1 MEDRMEREVVK
12 KTGEVRRSKEQLRNM
27 EEESVESEIMNT
39 KERITALEEVIRN
52 EEKSAGKK
60 DKEVYARID
69 KLEKDISKDR
79 AERQEFEWNMEEE
92 YGIQAAKESE
102 KDMEQKLEGAMEQ
115 VKILN
120 LDFGEECADR
130 KTLIKEAVRRIK
142 GKGNRE

>member
-1 MEDRMEREVVK
+1 MEREVVK